1 MAKKSTNKTKS
12 ALAKTISTKT
22 KSNIKSNY
30 KTDMEDIEIL
40 FQFEGR
46 DVAKNGIKTS
56 ILGKFLQEFNRLVFY
71 LAKFRGY
78 INNKFPKSCFES
90 YITKMR
96 KTGLTI
102 VMKNAPEPET
112 NQLLTDNPYDAL
124 FYDLNELIEHIE
136 NDADNSFFRLAYAQ
150 PFTRITLL
158 DCLQKLCP
166 INSTSLKIVYMPID
180 STLDESQIK
189 FHFTEMLKNK
199 IMTWIESE
207 KRNLPYID
215 GFFIGYKEDIDNSIF
230 WIRDLNDREIICEYD
245 VEIHANLISSVRRF
259 DLCRIYGT
267 FIESPGKDP
276 SIKNL
281 IDILKLDE
289 PESENIE
296 QIIAEIEND
305 GDFLKSL
312 ETAEEEV
319 KSGKFLTREK
329 LLGGAF

>member
-1 MAKKSTNKTKS
+1 MAKKSASKTKT
-12 ALAKTISTKT
+12 AIKTISTKS
-22 KSNIKSNY
+22 KSNFK
-30 KTDMEDIEIL
+30 DMEDIEIMM
-40 FQFEGR
+40 QFEGR
-46 DVAKNGIKTS
+46 DVVKNGINTS

-78 INNKFPKSCFES
+78 INKKFPKSCFES
-90 YITKMR
+90 YITKMK
-96 KTGLTI
+96 KTGLTL

-112 NQLLTDNPYDAL
+112 NQLFTDNPYDAL
-124 FYDLNELIEHIE
+124 FFDLNELIEHIE

-158 DCLQKLCP
+158 DCIQKLCP
-166 INSTSLKIVYMPID
+166 INNASLKISYSPLD
-180 STLDESQIK
+180 SSLDQNALEFNFSEI
-189 FHFTEMLKNK
+189 LKSK
-199 IMTWIESE
+199 ILTWIESE

-296 QIIAEIEND
+296 QIIIEIEND

-312 ETAEEEV
+312 EVAEEEI
-319 KSGKFLTREK
+319 KSGKFLTREE

>member
-1 MAKKSTNKTKS
+1 MPKKSASKTKTAS
-12 ALAKTISTKT
+12 KTVSTKT
-22 KSNIKSNY
+22 KSNFKP
-30 KTDMEDIEIL
+30 DMEDIEIVM
-40 FQFEGR
+40 QFEGS
-46 DVAKNGIKTS
+46 DVVKNGMKTS

-71 LAKFRGY
+71 LANFRGY
-78 INNKFPKSCFES
+78 INNKFPKSCFDS
-90 YITKMR
+90 YMTKMK
-96 KTGLTI
+96 KTGITI
-102 VMKNAPEPET
+102 VMKNAPEPEL
-112 NQLLTDNPYDAL
+112 NQLFIDNPYDAL
-124 FYDLNELIEHIE
+124 FFDLNELIEHIE

-158 DCLQKLCP
+158 DCIQKLCP
-166 INSTSLKIVYMPID
+166 ISNTSLRISYSPID
-180 STLDESQIK
+180 TSLDQNALEFNFSEI
-189 FHFTEMLKNK
+189 LKSK
-199 IMTWIESE
+199 IITWIESE
-207 KRNLPYID
+207 KGNLPYID

-276 SIKNL
+276 SVKNL

-296 QIIAEIEND
+296 KIVMEIESD
-305 GDFLKSL
+305 KDFVSSL

-319 KSGKFLTREK
+319 KSGKFLTREE

>member
-1 MAKKSTNKTKS
+1 MAKKSVIKSKTT
-12 ALAKTISTKT
+12 KTVTTKT
-22 KSNIKSNY
+22 KSILRP
-30 KTDMEDIEIL
+30 DMEDIEIV

-46 DVAKNGIKTS
+46 DVIKNGMKTS

-78 INNKFPKSCFES
+78 INNKFPKSCFDS
-90 YITKMR
+90 YITKMK
-96 KTGLTI
+96 KTGITI
-102 VMKNAPEPET
+102 VMKNAPEPES
-112 NQLLTDNPYDAL
+112 NQLFTDNPYDAL
-124 FYDLNELIEHIE
+124 FFDLNELIEHIE

-166 INSTSLKIVYMPID
+166 INNTAIKISYSPID
-180 STLDESQIK
+180 TSLDESEIE
-189 FHFTEMLKNK
+189 FNFTEMLKSK

-207 KRNLPYID
+207 KRNLPYVD
-215 GFFIGYKEDIDNSIF
+215 GYFIGYKEDIDQSIF
-230 WIRDLNDREIICEYD
+230 WIRDLDNRELICEYD
-245 VEIHANLISSVRRF
+245 VEIHSNLISSIRRF

-289 PESENIE
+289 PESENID
-296 QIIAEIEND
+296 QIISEIEND
-305 GDFLKSL
+305 ADFLKSL
-312 ETAEEEV
+312 EAAEEEV
-319 KSGKFLTREK
+319 KSGKFLSREE
-329 LLGGAF
+329 LLGGVF

>member
-1 MAKKSTNKTKS
+1 MAKKSAVKS
-12 ALAKTISTKT
+12 KAASKTITTKT
-22 KSNIKSNY
+22 KSILRP
-30 KTDMEDIEIL
+30 DMEDIEIV

-46 DVAKNGIKTS
+46 DVIKNGMKTS

-78 INNKFPKSCFES
+78 INNKFPKSCFDS
-90 YITKMR
+90 YMTKMK
-96 KTGLTI
+96 KTGITI
-102 VMKNAPEPET
+102 VMKNAPEPES
-112 NQLLTDNPYDAL
+112 NQLFTDNPYDAL
-124 FYDLNELIEHIE
+124 FFDLNELIEHIE
-136 NDADNSFFRLAYAQ
+136 NDVDNSFFKLAYAQ

-166 INSTSLKIVYMPID
+166 INNTALKISYSPID
-180 STLDESQIK
+180 TSLDESEIE
-189 FHFTEMLKNK
+189 FHFTEMLKSR

-207 KRNLPYID
+207 KRNLPYVD
-215 GFFIGYKEDIDNSIF
+215 GYFIGYKEDIDQSIF
-230 WIRDLNDREIICEYD
+230 WIRDLDNRELICEYD
-245 VEIHANLISSVRRF
+245 VEIHANLIGSVRRF

-296 QIIAEIEND
+296 QIIAEIESD
-305 GDFLKSL
+305 KDFVSSL
-312 ETAEEEV
+312 EEAEEEV
-319 KSGKFLTREK
+319 KSGKFLSREE

>member
-1 MAKKSTNKTKS
+1 MPKKSASKTKTAS
-12 ALAKTISTKT
+12 KTVSTKT
-22 KSNIKSNY
+22 KSNFKP
-30 KTDMEDIEIL
+30 DMEDIEIVM
-40 FQFEGR
+40 QFEGS
-46 DVAKNGIKTS
+46 DVVKNGMKTS

-71 LAKFRGY
+71 LANFRGY
-78 INNKFPKSCFES
+78 INKKFSKSCFDS
-90 YITKMR
+90 YMTKMK
-96 KTGLTI
+96 KTGITI
-102 VMKNAPEPET
+102 VMKNAPEPEL
-112 NQLLTDNPYDAL
+112 NQLFIDNPYDAL
-124 FYDLNELIEHIE
+124 FFDLNELIEHIE

-158 DCLQKLCP
+158 DCIQKLCP
-166 INSTSLKIVYMPID
+166 INNTSLRISYSPID
-180 STLDESQIK
+180 TSLDQNALEFNFSEI
-189 FHFTEMLKNK
+189 LKSK
-199 IMTWIESE
+199 IITWIESE
-207 KRNLPYID
+207 KGNLPYID

-245 VEIHANLISSVRRF
+245 VEIHANLVSSVRRF

-276 SIKNL
+276 SVKNL

-296 QIIAEIEND
+296 KIVMEIESD
-305 GDFLKSL
+305 KDFVSSL

-319 KSGKFLTREK
+319 KSGKFLTREE

>member
-1 MAKKSTNKTKS
+1 MPKKSASKTKS
-12 ALAKTISTKT
+12 ALAKTSSTKS
-22 KSNIKSNY
+22 KSNFKP
-30 KTDMEDIEIL
+30 DMEDIEIIM
-40 FQFEGR
+40 QFEGR
-46 DVAKNGIKTS
+46 DVVKNGIKTS
-56 ILGKFLQEFNRLVFY
+56 VLGKFLQEFNRLVFY

-90 YITKMR
+90 YITKMK
-96 KTGLTI
+96 KTGITI

-112 NQLLTDNPYDAL
+112 NQLFTDNPYDAL
-124 FYDLNELIEHIE
+124 FFDLNELIEHIE

-158 DCLQKLCP
+158 DCILKLCP
-166 INSTSLKIVYMPID
+166 IKNASLKIFYSPLD
-180 STLDESQIK
+180 SSLDQNALE
-189 FHFTEMLKNK
+189 FNFTEILKSK
-199 IMTWIESE
+199 IITWIESE

-289 PESENIE
+289 PESENIDK
-296 QIIAEIEND
+296 IISEIEND

-319 KSGKFLTREK
+319 KSGKFLTREE
-329 LLGGAF
+329 LLGGLF

>member
-1 MAKKSTNKTKS
+1 MAKKSVGKSKTAS
-12 ALAKTISTKT
+12 KTVTTKT
-22 KSNIKSNY
+22 KSILRP
-30 KTDMEDIEIL
+30 DMEDIEIV

-46 DVAKNGIKTS
+46 DVIKNGMKTS

-78 INNKFPKSCFES
+78 INNKFPKSCFDS
-90 YITKMR
+90 YMTKMK
-96 KTGLTI
+96 KTGITI
-102 VMKNAPEPET
+102 VMKNAPEPES
-112 NQLLTDNPYDAL
+112 NQLFTDNPYDAL
-124 FYDLNELIEHIE
+124 FFDLNELIEHIE
-136 NDADNSFFRLAYAQ
+136 NDVDNSFFKLAYAQ

-158 DCLQKLCP
+158 DCIQKLCP
-166 INSTSLKIVYMPID
+166 INNASLKISYAPLD
-180 STLDESQIK
+180 SSLDQNALEFNFSEI
-189 FHFTEMLKNK
+189 LKSK
-199 IMTWIESE
+199 ILTWIESE

-230 WIRDLNDREIICEYD
+230 WIRDLNDREIICEYV

-281 IDILKLDE
+281 IDVLKLDE

-296 QIIAEIEND
+296 QIIAEIESD
-305 GDFLKSL
+305 KDFVSSL
-312 ETAEEEV
+312 EVAEEEV
-319 KSGKFLTREK
+319 KSGKFLTREE
-329 LLGGAF
+329 LLGGVF

>member
-1 MAKKSTNKTKS
+1 MPKKSASKTKTAS
-12 ALAKTISTKT
+12 KTVSTKT
-22 KSNIKSNY
+22 KSNFKP
-30 KTDMEDIEIL
+30 DMEDIEIVM
-40 FQFEGR
+40 QFEGS
-46 DVAKNGIKTS
+46 DVVKNGMKTS

-71 LAKFRGY
+71 LANFRGY
-78 INNKFPKSCFES
+78 INNKFPKSCFDS
-90 YITKMR
+90 YMTKMK
-96 KTGLTI
+96 KTGITI
-102 VMKNAPEPET
+102 VMKNAPEPEL
-112 NQLLTDNPYDAL
+112 NQLFIDNPYDAL
-124 FYDLNELIEHIE
+124 FFDLNELIEHIE

-158 DCLQKLCP
+158 DCIQKLCP
-166 INSTSLKIVYMPID
+166 ISNTSLRISYSPID
-180 STLDESQIK
+180 TSLDQNALEFNFSEI
-189 FHFTEMLKNK
+189 LKSK
-199 IMTWIESE
+199 IITWIESE
-207 KRNLPYID
+207 KGNLPYID

-245 VEIHANLISSVRRF
+245 VEIHANLVSSVRRF

-276 SIKNL
+276 SVKNL

-296 QIIAEIEND
+296 KIVMEIESD
-305 GDFLKSL
+305 KDLVSSL

-319 KSGKFLTREK
+319 KSGKFLTREE